1 MKFNVIYTNNGP
13 RTPSGGT
20 NNQTVAGLNNVGV
33 YLQAVSAAPLSP
45 MVGNR
50 DATSVIRSNGENI
63 GNAQL
68 PSNPLPPGI
77 TS

>member
-1 MKFNVIYTNNGP
+1 MKFNVIYSNDGP

-20 NNQTVAGLNNVGV
+20 NNQTVAGLSSINA
-33 YLQAVSAAPLSP
+33 YLQAVPPAAQAPIP
-45 MVGNR
+45 GNK
-50 DATSVIRSNGENI
+50 AAAAVIKSNGESI

>member
-20 NNQTVAGLNNVGV
+20 NNQTVAGLNNVGI
-33 YLQAVSAAPLSP
+33 YLQAVSASPLSP

-50 DATSVIRSNGENI
+50 DATSVIQSNGENI

-68 PSNPLPPGI
+68 PNNPLPPGI